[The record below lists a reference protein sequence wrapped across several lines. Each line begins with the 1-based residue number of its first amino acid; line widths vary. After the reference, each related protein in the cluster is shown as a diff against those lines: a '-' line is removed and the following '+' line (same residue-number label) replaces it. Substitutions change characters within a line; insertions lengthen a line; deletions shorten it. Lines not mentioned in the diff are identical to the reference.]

1 MSKRFLEI
9 IPGALVWGTL
19 IGAVALSFLVPL
31 TAIYLIIVFDL
42 LWLFRVLYF
51 VVYLVI
57 SWRRYRTTTRIVWRD
72 RLSELPLAT
81 KIHHIVF
88 LPMVKESITV
98 VRDTLRAIV
107 RAAYDPSK
115 FIIVLAG
122 EERSKDHFLA
132 VTKEISKEYERVF
145 QAILTTIHPADLPN
159 EVKGKGSNLHFAG
172 GEVQKYIDTLGIPYE
187 EVIAS
192 SFDID
197 TIAHPEYFSYL
208 TYLYST
214 EPNPTHASYQPVA
227 LYANTIWDAPAPV
240 RIAAF
245 GTTFWIM
252 TELARPERL
261 FTFSSHSMSFKMLV
275 DVGFWEPDAV
285 SEDSRI
291 FLQGFFRYHGDYRVV
306 PMYMPV
312 SMDTVYGET
321 YGAALK
327 ALYQQQR
334 RWAWGVEHF
343 PYMMRRFRADPL
355 IPFRK
360 KLKYIFNHLEG
371 MYTWATAPLLIF
383 LLGWLPLV
391 VASSRTG
398 TSILVQ
404 NAPFTLEWLMRFSML
419 GVLVSAVF
427 SLSLLPHPPATHHR
441 FHWLWMLVQWA
452 LLPITFIIFGSL
464 PAIDAQTRLMLGKYL
479 GFNVTAKRK

>member
-1 MSKRFLEI
+1 MSRRLLEI
-9 IPGALVWGTL
+9 IPGALMWSTL
-19 IGAVALSFLVPL
+19 IGAIALSFFAPIA
-31 TAIYLIIVFDL
+31 AIYLIVVFDL

-51 VVYLVI
+51 VVYLIV
-57 SWRRYRTTTRIVWRD
+57 SWRRYRRTTRIVWRD
-72 RLSELPLAT
+72 RLSARADVS
-81 KIHHIVF
+81 KIHHVVF

-98 VRDTLRAIV
+98 VRDTLRAIAV
-107 RAAYDPSK
+107 GAYDPSK

-122 EERSKDHFLA
+122 EASARDHFMA
-132 VTKEISKEYERVF
+132 VANEITKEYEHAFRS
-145 QAILTTIHPADLPN
+145 ILITVHPADLPG
-159 EVKGKGSNLHFAG
+159 EIKGKGSNLHFAG
-172 GEVQKYIDTLGIPYE
+172 LEVRTYIDALGISYE
-187 EVIAS
+187 NVIAS

-197 TIAHPEYFSYL
+197 TIVHPEYFAYL
-208 TYLYST
+208 TYLYVT
-214 EPNPTHASYQPVA
+214 EPNPTRASYQPVA

-245 GTTFWIM
+245 GTTFWLM

-275 DVGFWEPDAV
+275 EVGFWEPDTV

-291 FLQGFFRYHGDYRVV
+291 FLQGFFQYHGDYRVV

-321 YGAALK
+321 YAGALR
-327 ALYQQQR
+327 ALYKQQR

-343 PYMMRRFRADPL
+343 PYMVRRFRADPL

-360 KLKYIFNHLEG
+360 KMKYVFNHLEG

-383 LLGWLPLV
+383 LLGWLPLA
-391 VASSRTG
+391 VASARAG

-404 NAPFTLEWLMRFSML
+404 NAPYTLEWLMRFAMI
-419 GVLVSAVF
+419 GVLVSAAL

-452 LLPITFIIFGSL
+452 LLPVTFIIFGSF
-464 PAIDAQTRLMLGKYL
+464 PAIDAQTRLMIGKYL
-479 GFNVTAKRK
+479 GFNVTMKRK